1 VLTEKTL
8 DDTGA
13 TKEHLPR
20 KSRVKLAQQ
29 ADTFVS
35 LVRTTTKLLKLCPYK
50 ITQVISQMFDTAF
63 ASLFSEYQV

>member
-13 TKEHLPR
+13 TKEHSPR

-35 LVRTTTKLLKLCPYK
+35 LVRTTTKLLKLRPYK
-50 ITQVISQMFDTAF
+50 ITQMQ
-63 ASLFSEYQV
+63 SLQPTDIATRLHLRN